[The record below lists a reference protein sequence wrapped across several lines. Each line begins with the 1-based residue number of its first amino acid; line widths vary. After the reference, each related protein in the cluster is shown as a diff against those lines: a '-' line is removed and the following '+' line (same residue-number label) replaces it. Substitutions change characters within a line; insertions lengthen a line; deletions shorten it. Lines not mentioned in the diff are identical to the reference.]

1 MSLCD
6 GVAAYSWSGRK
17 SNGPLNFRTLLPQGG
32 LMPRKRAEKNVPIGE
47 KIKKIRVGK
56 KISFDNLA
64 NETGFSVDYLKKI
77 ETGNMIPTVSS
88 LLQISRALEIDSG
101 YLLRE
106 EEASVSSREQAIAK
120 RTDNYFYEVL
130 TPGAEKKHLKAFR
143 VTIDPMQDHKGV
155 DYSHEGEEFVYVL
168 SGKIEIMVG
177 EHLNVL
183 KERESLLFNS
193 SIRHKLKNISKKK
206 AELLVV
212 LFVP

>member
-1 MSLCD
+1 
-6 GVAAYSWSGRK
+6 
-17 SNGPLNFRTLLPQGG
+17 
-32 LMPRKRAEKNVPIGE
+32 MPRKKAEKNVPIGK
-47 KIKKIRVGK
+47 KIKNIRTGK
-56 KISFDNLA
+56 KVSFDNLA

-77 ETGNMIPTVSS
+77 EAGNMIPTVSS

-106 EEASVSSREQAIAK
+106 QEAGVSSREQAIAK
-120 RTDNYFYEVL
+120 RTDNYFYEIL

-155 DYSHEGEEFVYVL
+155 DYAHEGEEFVYVL

-193 SIRHKLKNISKKK
+193 GIRHQLKNVSKKK

-212 LFVP
+212 LYVP

>member
-1 MSLCD
+1 
-6 GVAAYSWSGRK
+6 
-17 SNGPLNFRTLLPQGG
+17 
-32 LMPRKRAEKNVPIGE
+32 MPRKKAEKNILIGK
-47 KIKKIRVGK
+47 KIKKIRTGK

-77 ETGNMIPTVSS
+77 EAGNTIPTVSS

-106 EEASVSSREQAIAK
+106 QEASVSSRKQAIAK

-155 DYSHEGEEFVYVL
+155 DYFHEGEEFVYVL
-168 SGKIEIMVG
+168 AGKIEIMVG
-177 EHLNVL
+177 EHLNTL

-193 SIRHKLKNISKKK
+193 GIRHQLKNISKKK

-212 LFVP
+212 LYVP